1 MSRIPFSQ
9 VLKNAEI
16 DLRQEY
22 NRLYGLFYLQRI
34 IMNNTGMNI
43 TLREYCNMSFGSV
56 PYRKTCLSLDD
67 FDDSFNYH
75 FERVPSNFDI
85 EYLVTFCEYSFNLAF
100 SFYNQSNGIVSPMM
114 NLSQAM
120 QMYLQQVLKVIDSI
134 GYMPNQNDGVTDF
147 VPKDQAAISVSEII
161 DPNLSYKVIEYNHH
175 SMKGDLDRK
184 RNILL
189 ALANRL
195 EPQRNKLKGINK
207 HLEDN
212 LFYLFNA
219 ADIRHN
225 NTEPES
231 EKYNPVI
238 AAMNDEE
245 REKWYDDTYQMCLLA
260 FLELEHLDRKK
271 RIAQLK
277 QDTKK

>member
-16 DLRQEY
+16 DLLQEY
-22 NRLYGLFYLQRI
+22 NRLYGLFYIQRI
-34 IMNNTGMNI
+34 MNSTGLNT

-85 EYLVTFCEYSFNLAF
+85 DYLVTFCEYSFNLAF
-100 SFYNQSNGIVSPMM
+100 SLYNQSNGIVSPMM
-114 NLSQAM
+114 NIIQAM

-175 SMKGDLDRK
+175 SMKGDLERK
-184 RNILL
+184 KIVLL
-189 ALANRL
+189 SLADKLEGQEKRL
-195 EPQRNKLKGINK
+195 KSVNPSLG
-207 HLEDN
+207 DN
-212 LFYLFNA
+212 LFFLFNNLNL
-219 ADIRHN
+219 RHN
-225 NTEPES
+225 NADTES
-231 EKYNPVI
+231 KSYKSYI
-238 AAMNDEE
+238 ASMKDEE
-245 REKWYDDTYQMCLLA
+245 IEQWYDDTYQMCLLA
-260 FLELEHLDRKK
+260 FLEIDNEDCKA
-271 RIAQLK
+271 RIKQLK
-277 QDTKK
+277 QDVQS